1 MKLTGIM
8 LNEINQ
14 THTAQFH
21 LHEVPR
27 VVKIIRDRKIEEWV
41 PAAGRRGEW
50 SIELDKA
57 VVHVIRLVSFP

>member
-50 SIELDKA
+50 RI
-57 VVHVIRLVSFP
+57 I